1 MISPDYAVIGDQV
14 YDLQTKEKID
24 QDSKQLKYNQA
35 KQEQQV
41 VIEQLTVSDL
51 ILNTNL
57 LASHAP
63 KDLPAVNPNA
73 FDYSSDPIRLRIEAQ
88 IAGTRNS
95 SVYYLNQKRST
106 SILYHTDAGA
116 EIYCKTLIK
125 YMTPS
130 FGQNNLENFMTG
142 W

>member
-14 YDLQTKEKID
+14 YDLQTMEMID
-24 QDSKQLKYNQA
+24 QDSNQLKYNQA

-88 IAGTRNS
+88 MAGTRNS

-106 SILYHTDAGA
+106 SILYHTDAPEQKSTA
-116 EIYCKTLIK
+116 K
-125 YMTPS
+125 P
-130 FGQNNLENFMTG
+130 
-142 W
+142 